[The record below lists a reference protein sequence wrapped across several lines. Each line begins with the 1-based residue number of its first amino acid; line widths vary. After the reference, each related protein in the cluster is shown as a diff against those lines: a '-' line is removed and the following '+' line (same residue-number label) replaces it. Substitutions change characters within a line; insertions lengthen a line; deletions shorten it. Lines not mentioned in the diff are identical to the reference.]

1 MRNFITTISLVGALA
16 LLAGC
21 SSEKSGTI
29 TTPDGETAEYRIDET
44 SGETSMTIKT
54 AEGEATM
61 RSGQGVPLELMD
73 GFTLFPGSK
82 VVSNTVVNQPD
93 GTGNMV
99 LFESTA
105 KPAAIIAHFKSHAEK
120 AGYAIELEATMNET
134 MMLSGKREAARTS
147 FMVTTGAPEDG
158 KITGQLVISKNT
170 DR

>member
-1 MRNFITTISLVGALA
+1 MRVVNQAVILGAVV
-16 LLAGC
+16 LLAACG
-21 SSEKSGTI
+21 SEKSGTI
-29 TTPDGETAEYRIDET
+29 TTPDGETAEYRIDEA

-54 AEGEATM
+54 PEGEARM
-61 RSGQGVPLELMD
+61 RSGGGVPLELPD
-73 GFTLFPGSK
+73 GFTLYPGSK

-105 KPAAIIAHFKSHAEK
+105 KPAAIIAHFKGLAEK

-158 KITGQLVISKNT
+158 PVSGQLVISTNT
-170 DR
+170 DG